1 MQRFILLATVVLA
14 GCNLFT
20 GDDQHTTCPEVNAG
34 DGIDEAPLRDPQTGI
49 CDLTQPIDPE
59 CSPDCPCADE
69 GEGTSEPA
77 IIGGECSGPCEGLDE
92 QDCISNGACHAAYTD
107 VGMGAAQFWTCF
119 DIAPQEPQPQPCS
132 GLDAYSC
139 FFDPSCGSLY
149 SGNSQEGD
157 TEFESCIDVGS
168 GACDCGSGE
177 SCVTVCPACL
187 ENGSDCSCTPTCV
200 PTQSDCTL
208 QCPSGETCQLQCD
221 SLQGGCTQVCESDSL
236 DPGQC
241 SGPVTCNIAAPQC
254 PAGTTAGIENGCYT
268 GYCIPLA
275 DCAPTDCASITDE
288 ASCTARSD
296 CEAVYTGSNCTCDD
310 SGCTCTTL
318 AFARC
323 EDLSGSGN
331 GSGI

>member
-1 MQRFILLATVVLA
+1 MQRFILLASVVLA
-14 GCNLFT
+14 GCNLWT
-20 GDDQHTTCPEVNAG
+20 GDDQHTCQPTVQAG
-34 DGIDEAPLRDPQTGI
+34 VDEAPLRDPQTGI
-49 CDLTQPIDPE
+49 CDLTQPTEPTCD
-59 CSPDCPCADE
+59 PDCPCAE
-69 GEGTSEPA
+69 TNGTADPA

-92 QDCISNGACHAAYTD
+92 QDCISNSQCHAAYVD
-107 VGMGAAQFWTCF
+107 PDGSGAGQYWTCF
-119 DIAPQEPQPQPCS
+119 DIAPQDPQPQPCS
-132 GLDAYSC
+132 GLDAFSC

-149 SGNSQEGD
+149 TGDSQSGN

-168 GACDCGSGE
+168 GACNCGSGE
-177 SCVTVCPACL
+177 TCVTECPACL
-187 ENGSDCSCTPTCV
+187 ENGSGCSCTPTCV
-200 PTQSDCTL
+200 PTSSDCTL
-208 QCPSGETCQLQCD
+208 TCPSGETCQLQCD
-221 SLQGGCTQVCESDSL
+221 SVNGCEQECVSDSL

-241 SGPVTCNIAAPQC
+241 SGQVTCNIAAPQC

-275 DCAPTDCASITDE
+275 DCSPADCATLTDE

-318 AFARC
+318 TFERC
-323 EDLSGSGN
+323 EDLSG